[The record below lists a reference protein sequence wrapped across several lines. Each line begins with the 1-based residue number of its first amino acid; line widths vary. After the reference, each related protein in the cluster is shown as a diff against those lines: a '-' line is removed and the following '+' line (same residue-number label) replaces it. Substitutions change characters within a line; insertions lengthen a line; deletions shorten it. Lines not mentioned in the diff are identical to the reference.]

1 MDVFHSNIEKFC
13 FVLFLSIILFP
24 IFGHTPLFGARHSL
38 LISLEQFDLWFE
50 LTFSFFGSFFHDP
63 CYKCLTNLNCLFV
76 VAGTSQTEALS

>member
-50 LTFSFFGSFFHDP
+50 LTFSFFGSF
-63 CYKCLTNLNCLFV
+63 YCLFI